1 MRLGGESLEGVGPD
15 LFGFFV
21 GTEGL
26 LGIALE
32 ITLRLLPRP
41 EAYHTVLAAY
51 ESLEKAGRR

>member
-1 MRLGGESLEGVGPD
+1 MGPD
-15 LFGFFV
+15 LHGFFV

-26 LGIALE
+26 LGVAVE

-51 ESLEKAGRR
+51 PSPRRRGRR